1 MSQFAT
7 TPNSRAA
14 ARAAVLGCFAVLGL
28 AHVLV
33 ICLAGFSAPQK
44 TAAAKRELFLSFEP
58 AASVPA
64 APAPPLPQK
73 TARPAPSAQP
83 AVAAQQGVEALPAET
98 VPLDEIFTPVTAD
111 SAAESGAEE
120 TGGYSG
126 AASAARPM
134 SEADYLAM
142 IMRRLEEKKVYPL
155 AMRKRGIEGDVSVR
169 FIVKRDGS
177 LGAVAPAA
185 NPAHPFLAQAALE
198 TVKSASPF
206 PVMEGSAG
214 EFSVQVTIRYQLET
228 ANN

>member
-1 MSQFAT
+1 MSQFVT
-7 TPNSRAA
+7 IPNSRTWAYG
-14 ARAAVLGCFAVLGL
+14 LGCFAVLGL

-44 TAAAKRELFLSFEP
+44 AAAAKRELFLSFAPVSSAP
-58 AASVPA
+58 AV
-64 APAPPLPQK
+64 PAPPLPQK
-73 TARPAPSAQP
+73 TARPVP
-83 AVAAQQGVEALPAET
+83 AAEALPAET
-98 VPLDEIFTPVTAD
+98 APLEESFTPVTAD